1 MSTNIY
7 NPRYTIEDAQY
18 AITNLVE
25 IFDYLGLG
33 DPFGA
38 GRAREA
44 ILANFLGHT
53 LGDDLQGADA
63 YDNSGNI
70 YEYKTTLASCG
81 VAGRYDV
88 STQPTWQDQVDYLR
102 EDKIANNAYHYYA
115 TFTPKMELVSVFE
128 IDGDTVL
135 DLLLPKLQKKFF
147 QDKTNLKVQGLH
159 ATLSAKDIRTFGNK
173 LK

>member
-1 MSTNIY
+1 MK
-7 NPRYTIEDAQY
+7 YTMNDAQS

-25 IFDYLGLG
+25 IFECLDLG

-44 ILANFLGHT
+44 ILAAFLGHH

-63 YDNSGNI
+63 YDDRGNI
-70 YEYKTTLASCG
+70 YEYKTTLVSCG
-81 VAGRYDV
+81 ISGRYDV
-88 STQPTWQDQVDYLR
+88 SSQPTWEEQVEYLR
-102 EDKIANNAYHYYA
+102 ENKIANNAYHYYA
-115 TFTPKMELVSVFE
+115 SFTPKMELVSVYE
-128 IDGDTVL
+128 IDGETVL
-135 DLLLPKLQKKFF
+135 DLLLPKLHKKFF

-159 ATLSAKDIRTFGNK
+159 ATLSAKDIRTFGKK